1 MLIVKVLLCPHI
13 SDHDLFIGH
22 LDKDECIRNITNNPI
37 DSRNAYC
44 SFNSDKQ
51 SIHKAILSKSPNAFD
66 DMNVSV
72 EMIRLWYLL
81 FYPIYKICNPG
92 PDFFYES
99 GISSRYITV
108 LVYSLIVG
116 LVAFLFGFHLG
127 IIVFPLVGLLSN
139 YLVRHIDHEGLT
151 SRWENYTEGR
161 TFGRNIFHWIIYP
174 FVMILWY
181 LMDRDDVRRYK
192 KDAVQTLANAIM
204 VVVKRAH
211 SLGDDDVPSFDKHC
225 ETWGRLYDWTP
236 IFVYRMWRNEV
247 KRLVRKKHRKRI
259 IKEDTK
265 ETAAE
270 NVIANN
276 ESTPLIGV

>member
-1 MLIVKVLLCPHI
+1 
-13 SDHDLFIGH
+13 
-22 LDKDECIRNITNNPI
+22 
-37 DSRNAYC
+37 
-44 SFNSDKQ
+44 
-51 SIHKAILSKSPNAFD
+51 
-66 DMNVSV
+66 
-72 EMIRLWYLL
+72 
-81 FYPIYKICNPG
+81 
-92 PDFFYES
+92 
-99 GISSRYITV
+99 
-108 LVYSLIVG
+108 
-116 LVAFLFGFHLG
+116 
-127 IIVFPLVGLLSN
+127 
-139 YLVRHIDHEGLT
+139 
-151 SRWENYTEGR
+151 
-161 TFGRNIFHWIIYP
+161 
-174 FVMILWY
+174 MILWY